1 MKQKLCFH
9 AVKAMLLHSRFRH
22 IAAKNKAVLLSKTV
36 VSACFYAEITAQNLC
51 GVRNSLWYNRLR
63 LHTISRCFHGRMI
76 FISEYRGYR
85 TLSEIRKKAFC
96 VIRFQY
102 AGSHCALC
110 RPALFRVCSC
120 IAAGPMAII
129 YHAVCLWSMLIF
141 SIFASGIWKWT
152 ETISCSLLP
161 KASMC
166 IRTLSLP

>member
-9 AVKAMLLHSRFRH
+9 AVKAMLLHGRFRH
-22 IAAKNKAVLLSKTV
+22 IAAKNKVVLLSKTV

-102 AGSHCALC
+102 ADSRCALC
-110 RPALFRVCSC
+110 RPALFHVCQY
-120 IAAGPMAII
+120 IAAGPMAVI

-141 SIFASGIWKWT
+141 SIFASRSYEKSVIHWKW
-152 ETISCSLLP
+152 
-161 KASMC
+161 A
-166 IRTLSLP
+166 